1 MTPPSARCV
10 LDRPEHRMMRP
21 RRRLDDSTLQLYI
34 GPNFLS
40 SKYRNALY
48 NPVFCSFLY
57 FDDVT
62 LYFAQI
68 ARGSK
73 VVSPVNEH
81 SANCNIHKA
90 WTAISFRVGGAGFV
104 YTACLRGRVPCA
116 CWTCR
121 ATRAFFRYDSIQ
133 RYKRLHVRYQW
144 FSIRFDTTRYIR
156 S

>member
-10 LDRPEHRMMRP
+10 LDRPEHRMMQP
-21 RRRLDDSTLQLYI
+21 RRWLDDSTLQLYI

-68 ARGSK
+68 ASGSK
-73 VVSPVNEH
+73 VVSSVNEH
-81 SANCNIHKA
+81 NANCNVHKA
-90 WTAISFRVGGAGFV
+90 WTAISFRVDGAGFV
-104 YTACLRGRVPCA
+104 YTTCLRGRRVPRA
-116 CWTCR
+116 CGTCR
-121 ATRAFFRYDSIQ
+121 ATRASKKGSFDTV
-133 RYKRLHVRYQW
+133 RYK
-144 FSIRFDTTRYIR
+144 DTCTIPVV
-156 S
+156 